1 MGLGDKIKGEFS
13 FIYGNYLILVISWI
27 LMDIVNEMPGTY
39 YPLYVMELGGSASI
53 IGLIGFVSLI
63 ALASVQFPGGYLA
76 DKYGRKWL
84 ISTMTFG
91 IGISF
96 VFYAIAPSW
105 HMILVGAIVM
115 NLCLIYQPA
124 LMAMVADSLPPEK
137 RGMGYSIIM
146 LIASV
151 SSTPGPMIAG
161 FLYLNFG
168 LVGGMR
174 TAYFIT
180 VVFYLVAAVLRL
192 KLKETLTE
200 TKRISRKELLN
211 SYPTS
216 IKESVRVW
224 KIVPRS
230 MLFLFIANLIIMV
243 SFSMIN
249 PYLVVY
255 AVKNLG
261 IGEFEW
267 SIALFLLFIVMII
280 VALPSGKL
288 IDKVGRKL
296 PFLTSSIVLFP
307 SILIFIYGDFTRLLI
322 TLPFIGLSQIL
333 GSAAYSSLQADLV
346 PKEQRGKVIGF
357 TNFTNYVFMAFGQL
371 IGGILYEIAPQL
383 PFWACL
389 TMLPMA
395 FLVGLLFVQEP
406 EKREI

>member
-1 MGLGDKIKGEFS
+1 MGIGDKIKGEFS

-39 YPLYVMELGGSASI
+39 YSLYVIGLGGSATI

-63 ALASVQFPGGYLA
+63 TLASVQFPGGYLA

-96 VFYAIAPSW
+96 IFYAVAPSW
-105 HMILVGAIVM
+105 HMILIGAIVM

-124 LMAMVADSLPPEK
+124 LLAMIADSLPPEK

-151 SSTPGPMIAG
+151 SSTPGPIIAG
-161 FLYLNFG
+161 LLYLNFG

-174 TAYFIT
+174 IAYFIT
-180 VVFYLVAAVLRL
+180 VAFYLVAAILRLRL
-192 KLKETLTE
+192 KETITE
-200 TKRISRKELLN
+200 PKKINRQELLR

-216 IKESVRVW
+216 IKESTKVW

-230 MLFLFIANLIIMV
+230 MFFLFIANLVFM
-243 SFSMIN
+243 FALAMIQ

-255 AVKNLG
+255 AVEKLDV
-261 IGEFEW
+261 GEFEW
-267 SIALFLLFIVMII
+267 SLVLFLLFMVMI
-280 VALPSGKL
+280 VLALPSGKL
-288 IDKVGRKL
+288 IDKIGRKIPL
-296 PFLTSSIVLFP
+296 LISSVVAFPGILLFV
-307 SILIFIYGDFTRLLI
+307 YGDFTRLLI
-322 TLPFIGLSQIL
+322 ALPLFGLAQIL
-333 GSAAYSSLQADLV
+333 GMAGYSSLQADLV

-357 TNFTNYVFMAFGQL
+357 ANFMNYIFMAFGQL
-371 IGGILYEIAPQL
+371 IGGILYEISPQFQ
-383 PFWACL
+383 FWTCL
-389 TMLPMA
+389 TLIPVS
-395 FLVGLLFVQEP
+395 FLLLLTLVREP
-406 EKREI
+406 QKRER